1 MNAENAAPNNDQD
14 TNETQHEGPPD
25 RTLANPCRRPADPKI
40 IHPPHERATYPE
52 TSEDI
57 FDVVC
62 GGPPDSGGVLY
73 VGLAGNAFKEVKY
86 VFKY

>member
-1 MNAENAAPNNDQD
+1 M
-14 TNETQHEGPPD
+14 
-25 RTLANPCRRPADPKI
+25 

-52 TSEDI
+52 TSDDV